1 MEELLCVD
9 GAWVIVNLWFH
20 WIGRGYLI
28 GFSDQTTPN
37 NNVIN
42 GRSYIPLPPRITCS
56 LTGLSLV
63 RK

>member
-9 GAWVIVNLWFH
+9 GAWVIVILWFH
-20 WIGRGYLI
+20 WIGGGYLI

-42 GRSYIPLPPRITCS
+42 DRSYIFLWLPATCA
-56 LTGLSLV
+56 LL
-63 RK
+63 